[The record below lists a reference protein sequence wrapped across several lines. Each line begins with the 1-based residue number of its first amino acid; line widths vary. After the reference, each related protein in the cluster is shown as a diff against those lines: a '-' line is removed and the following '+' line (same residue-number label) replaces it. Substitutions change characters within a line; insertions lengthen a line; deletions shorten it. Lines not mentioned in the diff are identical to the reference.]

1 MTQAQPWIVTASPD
15 RPVADIAREVAQ
27 AGLAVEQVLEA
38 IGCVVARG
46 GDAAAERAR
55 RIPGVVDVSRSGPVD
70 IGPPD
75 ADIS

>member
-1 MTQAQPWIVTASPD
+1 MTNAQPWIVTTSPD
-15 RPVADIAREVAQ
+15 RPIVDIVREVAQ
-27 AGLAVEQVLEA
+27 AGLTVEQVLGE
-38 IGCVVARG
+38 IGSIIGRG
-46 GDAAAERAR
+46 DAAAAERAR